1 MSSQGLIGFRY
12 QEQDKL
18 AYNRSESRP
27 DMLGLKIL
35 SELHSVDDWDAV
47 KKRTEA
53 ITPVA
58 ETHRLD
64 YFDGYPIAEIRR
76 HLPLLKSLLFGTTK
90 STFGGCLRSQ
100 TSHTRAR
107 RRIITISTNLCRALY
122 SRTLTGGFHSYR
134 MRRTSFETASI
145 ATGPTS

>member
-12 QEQDKL
+12 REQDKL

-35 SELHSVDDWDAV
+35 SELRAVDDWDAV

-76 HLPLLKSLLFGTTK
+76 HLPLLKSLLSENTE
-90 STFGGCLRSQ
+90 STFGG
-100 TSHTRAR
+100 
-107 RRIITISTNLCRALY
+107 
-122 SRTLTGGFHSYR
+122 
-134 MRRTSFETASI
+134 AS
-145 ATGPTS
+145 GPGHCICAPSG